1 MVPGVGRG
9 RSARNSGVDPVA
21 GSIAP
26 DVPLGAVFDVAL
38 CAEDELVC
46 AVRLVDIKLKRLRR
60 SGIGDVKV
68 HVVSEI
74 LDGIV
79 AAKLLPP
86 KRVRVRSGAAEIE
99 LG

>member
-1 MVPGVGRG
+1 MVPGVGCG
-9 RSARNSGVDPVA
+9 RSAGNSGMDPVA
-21 GSIAP
+21 GGVAP
-26 DVPLGAVFDVAL
+26 DVPLGAIFDVAL
-38 CAEDELVC
+38 RAENELVG
-46 AVRLVDIKLKRLRR
+46 AVRLVNVKLQRLRR
-60 SGIGDVKV
+60 GGIFNIKI
-68 HVVSEI
+68 HVVGEI